1 VERLLKF
8 KPIII
13 AFNVVIVVF
22 LAIVFV
28 VPFFVLGTDLAVG
41 FWQSSWFLAPVLL
54 ALLIGI
60 DLYFALNYRVFL
72 LLEKEDWPA
81 LVQELERRVLR
92 DKNYS
97 PRLVKLLANSYLVL
111 SDAVAV
117 NALEKKLS
125 ITKPALVNAN
135 ALIFGAAR
143 ILARDNK
150 GAVLFFGDRLPGTGT
165 RSSGIS
171 GADREWIS
179 WYYGFAL
186 LLDRQFAGAA
196 DRFAVF
202 AETSQD
208 GVLAGLSAYFMDDT
222 LRKFL
227 PGKAPALAEKARQ
240 GKERVRNSLKRR
252 ADWNRETKRLE
263 TEVHAAVLAHYI
275 GKAADYVY
283 G

>member
-1 VERLLKF
+1 LKF

-22 LAIVFV
+22 LVIVFI
-28 VPFFVLGTDLAVG
+28 VPFLILGKDLAAG

-54 ALLIGI
+54 ALLIGV
-60 DLYFALNYRVFL
+60 DLYFALNYQVFL

-97 PRLVKLLANSYLVL
+97 PRLVRLLANSYLVL
-111 SDAVAV
+111 SDAVSV
-117 NALEKKLS
+117 NTLEKKLS
-125 ITKPALVNAN
+125 AAKPALINAN

-143 ILARDNK
+143 ILAKDNK
-150 GAVLFFGDRLPGTGT
+150 GAVLFFADRLPGTGA

-171 GADREWIS
+171 GPDREWIS

-186 LLDRQFAGAA
+186 LLDRQFGNAA
-196 DRFAVF
+196 DRFSGF
-202 AETSQD
+202 AEMSQD
-208 GVLAGLSAYFMDDT
+208 GILTGLSVYFLDDT

-227 PGKAPALAEKARQ
+227 PEKAAVLAEKARQ
-240 GKERVRNSLKRR
+240 GKGRVRNFLKRR
-252 ADWNRETKRLE
+252 ADWNREAKRLE
-263 TEVHAAVLAHYI
+263 TEVHAAVLSLYI

>member
-1 VERLLKF
+1 MKF

-13 AFNVVIVVF
+13 AFNAVIAIF
-22 LAIVFV
+22 FAIVFV
-28 VPFFVLGTDLAVG
+28 VPFLILGKDLAAS
-41 FWQSSWFLAPVLL
+41 FWQSSWFLAPALL
-54 ALLIGI
+54 ALLAGI

-81 LVQELERRVLR
+81 LVQELEHRVLR

-111 SDAVAV
+111 SDAASV
-117 NALEKKLS
+117 NALEKRLS
-125 ITKPALVNAN
+125 IAKPALVNAN
-135 ALIFGAAR
+135 TLIFGAAR
-143 ILARDNK
+143 ILAKDNK
-150 GAVLFFGDRLPGTGT
+150 GAVLFFGDRLPGAGT
-165 RSSGIS
+165 RSSGIP

-186 LLDRQFAGAA
+186 LLDRQFAAAA

-202 AETSQD
+202 AETSRD
-208 GVLAGLSAYFMDDT
+208 GVLAGLSAYFIDDT

-227 PGKAPALAEKARQ
+227 PEKAPALAEKARL
-240 GKERVRNSLKRR
+240 GKERVRNSLKHR

-275 GKAADYVY
+275 GKAAEYVY

>member
-1 VERLLKF
+1 MLLKF
-8 KPIII
+8 KPLIIV
-13 AFNVVIVVF
+13 FNGIIVIF

-28 VPFFVLGTDLAVG
+28 VPFLVLGRDLAIG

-72 LLEKEDWPA
+72 FLEKEDWPA

-111 SDAVAV
+111 SDAASV
-117 NALEKKLS
+117 NVLEKKLS
-125 ITKPALVNAN
+125 IAKPALVNAN
-135 ALIFGAAR
+135 TLIFGAAR
-143 ILARDNK
+143 ILAKDNK
-150 GAVLFFGDRLPGTGT
+150 GAVLFFGDRLPGTGA
-165 RSSGIS
+165 RSLGIP
-171 GADREWIS
+171 GTDREWIS

-186 LLDRQFAGAA
+186 LLDRQFGAAA

-202 AETSQD
+202 AETSRD
-208 GVLAGLSAYFMDDT
+208 AVLTGLSAYFMDDT

-227 PGKAPALAEKARQ
+227 PEKASALAEKARE

-263 TEVHAAVLAHYI
+263 TEVHAAVLVHYI
-275 GKAADYVY
+275 GKAADYIY